1 MQQIISI
8 EKSKQIL
15 KSGHVV
21 QYLNIP
27 EIPYHKLSRDL
38 KLAKHFQQIREV
50 TLNTSDG
57 VIIKGYNKQELL
69 MACMYAMKKYEK
81 GKYGDECYDEE
92 EDKCSLEISP
102 EETCGKKTDEEYIE
116 EFNNQVCD
124 SNGRVRKLII
134 VPYTEIIKYFYEE
147 DEVEHFGFGQMYAH
161 TKEENGK
168 IPVWLNEDYP
178 IMTLIPEYALE
189 GLIKPLSQLSR
200 FCIVA
205 VNKTESKFDFRELEN
220 DTSIE
225 SRMVFEL
232 DYEVIT
238 IKKPEVDYYTAIM
251 KQIVKS
257 KGYKL
262 ASSLDTNALI
272 ENLISYRSNNFE
284 GAIDIERLLNRVIK
298 LVSNKTLGAKEF
310 AKVIKEDVQISQLKG
325 TKAMLDQVV
334 GLVDEKKQL
343 MRIMQRMHF
352 NKKRAASGF
361 KKTDDHMAAV
371 FMGNPGTAKTT
382 LARIF
387 GAVLC
392 EEGVLKS
399 QKFKEV
405 SRKDLIAEYVGWTAP
420 KVEKVFKE
428 IKGGTLFIDEAYSL
442 LEDHEGY
449 AEEAMAEIVL
459 QMENNPDTLVIFA
472 GYPEPMK
479 KFICNAN
486 PGLRS
491 RLTNIMEFR
500 DYTPEELFEIFLK
513 LVEKDGYQCR
523 GILEIKKEVFG
534 LMERLKNLNNGD
546 FGNGR
551 LMRKLLKTSIAY
563 KAERNMNEFKTI
575 IPSDVH
581 KAVEEIYQAEQFISN
596 KSTQFI
602 GFKS

>member
-1 MQQIISI
+1 M
-8 EKSKQIL
+8 
-15 KSGHVV
+15 
-21 QYLNIP
+21 
-27 EIPYHKLSRDL
+27 
-38 KLAKHFQQIREV
+38 
-50 TLNTSDG
+50 
-57 VIIKGYNKQELL
+57 
-69 MACMYAMKKYEK
+69 
-81 GKYGDECYDEE
+81 
-92 EDKCSLEISP
+92 
-102 EETCGKKTDEEYIE
+102 
-116 EFNNQVCD
+116 
-124 SNGRVRKLII
+124 
-134 VPYTEIIKYFYEE
+134 
-147 DEVEHFGFGQMYAH
+147 
-161 TKEENGK
+161 
-168 IPVWLNEDYP
+168 
-178 IMTLIPEYALE
+178 
-189 GLIKPLSQLSR
+189 
-200 FCIVA
+200 
-205 VNKTESKFDFRELEN
+205 
-220 DTSIE
+220 
-225 SRMVFEL
+225 
-232 DYEVIT
+232 
-238 IKKPEVDYYTAIM
+238 
-251 KQIVKS
+251 
-257 KGYKL
+257 
-262 ASSLDTNALI
+262 
-272 ENLISYRSNNFE
+272 
-284 GAIDIERLLNRVIK
+284 
-298 LVSNKTLGAKEF
+298 
-310 AKVIKEDVQISQLKG
+310 QISQPKG

-334 GLVDEKKQL
+334 GLIDEKKQL
-343 MRIMQRMHF
+343 MRIVQRMHF
-352 NKKRAASGF
+352 NKKRGASGL

-399 QKFKEV
+399 HKFKEV

-500 DYTPEELFEIFLK
+500 DYTAEELFEIFLK
-513 LVEKDGYQCR
+513 QIENDGYQCR

-534 LMERLKNLNNGD
+534 FIERLKSLKNGD

-563 KAERNMNEFKTI
+563 KAERNMNELKTI

-581 KAVEEIYQAEQFISN
+581 KAIEEIYQAEQFISN

-602 GFKS
+602 GFKIS